1 MKNGGVTNDFDK
13 NEVELVS
20 TEYLNSIRSQ
30 DKSSWDYDLEKSIEK
45 NGIKEPL
52 TIAYWPEYDYVSL
65 IDGHHRLDTAIDLG
79 LEKIPTK
86 IQIMHD
92 NPTGKIK
99 VHNIE
104 TFNENAKKP
113 SDLEIFKDGG
123 NVEDEK
129 KKLKLEILKL
139 TSKAFKQF
147 SGSPNQQKTMDEIS
161 KLRKQLDEID
171 GKFKDG
177 GAASWDK
184 LAVAS
189 SRFRP
194 VETIV
199 FDPPLIGENGTKLV
213 SYTWA
218 YEMTMQPNWE
228 GELVGKRVSNW
239 EQADI
244 SAETGRGIVHK
255 YTVELPDGS
264 IRNVSSESVPILLG
278 YVNRT
283 QAKVFGNLATAS
295 KTLAKQQMKLA
306 ILEAQKKE
314 YDELYSKFEKAPKP
328 EITLAEFKD
337 LPFITKK
344 VIERESESGKIPS
357 FTYFKMGDVIYSQ
370 DNNYNYNEGK
380 YTPSIRPDNR
390 TIEQL
395 TLMWI
400 SERVK
405 EAGGVNPRELY
416 DLKNRVARQKRK
428 VEQMLKTPSMEDGG
442 TTGGITE
449 NHEDLETQIM
459 KQQFGR

>member
-1 MKNGGVTNDFDK
+1 
-13 NEVELVS
+13 
-20 TEYLNSIRSQ
+20 
-30 DKSSWDYDLEKSIEK
+30 
-45 NGIKEPL
+45 
-52 TIAYWPEYDYVSL
+52 
-65 IDGHHRLDTAIDLG
+65 
-79 LEKIPTK
+79 
-86 IQIMHD
+86 
-92 NPTGKIK
+92 
-99 VHNIE
+99 
-104 TFNENAKKP
+104 
-113 SDLEIFKDGG
+113 
-123 NVEDEK
+123 
-129 KKLKLEILKL
+129 
-139 TSKAFKQF
+139 
-147 SGSPNQQKTMDEIS
+147 
-161 KLRKQLDEID
+161 
-171 GKFKDG
+171 
-177 GAASWDK
+177 
-184 LAVAS
+184 
-189 SRFRP
+189 
-194 VETIV
+194 
-199 FDPPLIGENGTKLV
+199 
-213 SYTWA
+213 
-218 YEMTMQPNWE
+218 
-228 GELVGKRVSNW
+228 
-239 EQADI
+239 
-244 SAETGRGIVHK
+244 
-255 YTVELPDGS
+255 
-264 IRNVSSESVPILLG
+264 
-278 YVNRT
+278 
-283 QAKVFGNLATAS
+283 
-295 KTLAKQQMKLA
+295 MKLA

-442 TTGGITE
+442 TTDDFDWESLFNPSVEEEKRRDEELQKYKEQEKEDWYQNSRFSKKWAATYQDAINRNIKEYLDAKATYEDWGSRQYKSNKGMVFLGGDDIFGEAKSIGSINEGRRQRVLRGAKMQMDESIELLKELRLTDEEISNLLNNKMAKGGITE